1 MTGMGSPRL
10 GEGWGCLLPC
20 GGGLGIQN
28 RGVQAPL
35 PHNCFPF
42 HHLFDGKNTGARSA
56 CSFIQH
62 VRAQYVLGQASWQG
76 SPGEA
81 PSPVGLPDQGLHVGS
96 SRDRE
101 SLCAWERTDR
111 GTLPDCG

>member
-1 MTGMGSPRL
+1 MGMGSPRL
-10 GEGWGCLLPC
+10 GEGWGCLLP
-20 GGGLGIQN
+20 GVVDWESEWG
-28 RGVQAPL
+28 GVQAPL
-35 PHNCFPF
+35 PHNRFPF
-42 HHLFDGKNTGARSA
+42 HHLFDGKNTGAWSA

-81 PSPVGLPDQGLHVGS
+81 PSPVRHPDQGLHVGS

-101 SLCAWERTDR
+101 NLCVWERTDR